1 MEKPIDLISRFCA
14 AWGND
19 LGAEDLAAFFTD
31 DAVYH
36 NIPLEPVTG
45 RENIA
50 DNIASFIRP
59 GPPGIERIEFRVI
72 NIAANGPVV
81 MTERVDVF
89 TLAGK
94 TFDLQGMGPSRST
107 TARSKPG
114 GTTSTRAS
122 STTKPV
128 RLSSFRVSQ
137 YARREMTRRTVGPRR
152 SDSPRTYVRSTRI
165 IGGLSVLVFAG
176 AVVWDFVND
185 GFWSRHALFTS
196 LVASLIVVAVTVAVL
211 NEVLERRQRQR
222 WSVLAQYALFEFVH
236 TARLVW
242 TGLLELADLAPDGG
256 LDDGALATGSK
267 AVLDTPRL
275 AAAVDEMLANADR
288 REQLHRLIVRLRAH
302 GQEVLGRWADV
313 MVNSGTY
320 AEIVDRH
327 VELYSRLYWWGSVLD
342 ESDPLEEHLDRPRLS
357 RLSPATQASG
367 PVEDEWLRDNLV
379 AIAQL
384 AESLDRSSFELA
396 MRIVPPE
403 WWAAQLPDRPST
415 AENHGT

>member
-1 MEKPIDLISRFCA
+1 
-14 AWGND
+14 
-19 LGAEDLAAFFTD
+19 
-31 DAVYH
+31 
-36 NIPLEPVTG
+36 
-45 RENIA
+45 
-50 DNIASFIRP
+50 
-59 GPPGIERIEFRVI
+59 
-72 NIAANGPVV
+72 
-81 MTERVDVF
+81 
-89 TLAGK
+89 
-94 TFDLQGMGPSRST
+94 
-107 TARSKPG
+107 
-114 GTTSTRAS
+114 
-122 STTKPV
+122 
-128 RLSSFRVSQ
+128 
-137 YARREMTRRTVGPRR
+137 
-152 SDSPRTYVRSTRI
+152 VRSTRI
-165 IGGLSVLVFAG
+165 IGGLSVIVFAG

-196 LVASLIVVAVTVAVL
+196 LVASLIVVAITVAVL
-211 NEVLERRQRQR
+211 NEVLERRQRER

-242 TGLLELADLAPDGG
+242 TGLLELTGLAPDGE

-288 REQLHRLIVRLRAH
+288 REQLHRLIVRLRGH

-342 ESDPLEEHLDRPRLS
+342 ESDPLEEHLNRPRLS

-384 AESLDRSSFELA
+384 AESLDRSSFDLA

-415 AENHGT
+415 AENRGT